1 MPPALISVR
10 DAAEIL
16 FGDKSHSAYK
26 RVLKLIHAN
35 ELRSIQNGSR
45 YYVVRSAVEDLL

>member
-1 MPPALISVR
+1 MASDLISVR
-10 DAAEIL
+10 EAAEIL

-26 RVLKLIHAN
+26 RVLRLIHAN

-45 YYVVRSAVEDLL
+45 YYVVRAAVEELL